1 MPARLHD
8 PHQRADALRRFFVP
22 DAPQEQPLERV
33 VRLAAMLFAV
43 ERVALVTIERGDRR
57 LVATQGLGDP
67 AATASHPEM
76 AALRRALVQPIAGE
90 KIPLFTADAY
100 QDERFAG
107 HALRGHP
114 SVRFYASAPLK
125 SAEGYTIGVLKLF
138 DAVPRE
144 LSDDGLT
151 LLTDLA
157 AMAESE
163 RSAQRQVAAA
173 EARAQRNARHDAFA
187 RAVGT
192 TAERFLRADDWQNEA
207 AQALQ
212 HLAEAAGAQAVQV
225 YSNHR
230 NEGRLVAEQ
239 SFAWSSEESTVP
251 ARLDYAADG
260 LQRWADVLDAG
271 RCLCASYS
279 TLAEPER
286 AFLDAKQAR
295 GVAVAPLVIDGAW
308 AGFLCFDFAR
318 EALALDPAEEE
329 ALRAAAEAFGAVLE
343 RDRRRRASAR
353 TTLHDAAPLPLFVCV
368 DGVVAL
374 ANPAAQR
381 LVGPSVPLVGHPFH
395 NLVPAEM
402 QDEVAAFLNAH
413 APATEAGAPDARAET
428 PLRVRLVAAD
438 RQIRVVDLE
447 AAQTTF
453 QSQSGVLVCMH
464 DVTEH
469 AEQLR
474 SARAAQAAAEGRAGL
489 VSNLMTGL
497 NQEVRTPLTSILGY
511 AELLAGSLQGADLDQ
526 LGVIRKSGQQLS
538 RTIEAVYELARLGGR
553 SSALA
558 AEPLPLLPLLA
569 DAERTYAPL
578 AQERGLR
585 FLLKPPPE
593 HTLVHA
599 DPRALTRVLGQ
610 LLTNAIQFTE
620 AGYVEVRARMLD
632 AHVLIEIEDTGCG
645 MGASFLTT
653 ARAPF
658 RREHTGSTR
667 SALPGAGL
675 GLTLADLLLERM
687 QGQLDIQSQQGQ
699 GTLCRV
705 TLPAPAG
712 PDYRPAHRVA
722 AADGASVEPPVPR
735 ITLPS
740 LAPPVASN

>member
-1 MPARLHD
+1 
-8 PHQRADALRRFFVP
+8 
-22 DAPQEQPLERV
+22 
-33 VRLAAMLFAV
+33 
-43 ERVALVTIERGDRR
+43 
-57 LVATQGLGDP
+57 
-67 AATASHPEM
+67 
-76 AALRRALVQPIAGE
+76 
-90 KIPLFTADAY
+90 
-100 QDERFAG
+100 
-107 HALRGHP
+107 HP

-163 RSAQRQVAAA
+163 RSAQRQIAAA
-173 EARAQRNARHDAFA
+173 EARAERSARHDAFA

-207 AQALQ
+207 ARALQ
-212 HLAEAAGAQAVQV
+212 HLAEATGAQAVQV
-225 YSNHR
+225 YVNHR
-230 NEGRLVAEQ
+230 TDSHLGAEQ
-239 SFAWSSEESTVP
+239 TFAWSAEGLAVP
-251 ARLDYAADG
+251 QHVDYAADG
-260 LQRWADVLDAG
+260 LQRWADVLGAG

-279 TLAEPER
+279 TLAAPER

-295 GVAVAPLVIDGAW
+295 GVAVAPLMIDEAW

-343 RDRRRRASAR
+343 RDRRLRASTRAS
-353 TTLHDAAPLPLFVCV
+353 LHDAAPLPLFVCLE
-368 DGVVAL
+368 GVIAL

-381 LVGPSVPLVGHPFH
+381 LVGTATPPTGRPLHDFVPM
-395 NLVPAEM
+395 EM
-402 QDEVAAFLNAH
+402 QAEVTAFLK
-413 APATEAGAPDARAET
+413 ARAQTTPPGADET
-428 PLRVRLVAAD
+428 DPKTALRVRLVASD
-438 RQIRVVDLE
+438 RSVRVVDLHV
-447 AAQTTF
+447 APTAF
-453 QSQSGVLVCMH
+453 QGKTGMLICAH
-464 DVTEH
+464 DVTEQ
-469 AEQLR
+469 AEQMRAAR
-474 SARAAQAAAEGRAGL
+474 SAQTAAEARADL
-489 VSNLMTGL
+489 VSGLMTGL

-511 AELLAGSLQGADLDQ
+511 AELLAGTLQGSDLDQ

-553 SSALA
+553 SGALA

-593 HTLVHA
+593 HTMVHA

-610 LLTNAIQFTE
+610 LLTNAIQFTDS
-620 AGYVEVRARMLD
+620 GYVELRAR
-632 AHVLIEIEDTGCG
+632 VLEARIQLEIEDTGCG
-645 MGASFLTT
+645 IAASFLPA

-658 RREHTGSTR
+658 RRER
-667 SALPGAGL
+667 ASANRAAPTGAGL
-675 GLTLADLLLERM
+675 GLTLADLLVERM
-687 QGQLDIQSQQGQ
+687 NGRLDIQSQRGQ

-705 TLPAPAG
+705 TLPAPVG
-712 PDYRPAHRVA
+712 PDYRPTQRVA

-740 LAPPVASN
+740 LAPPVTAR

>member
-1 MPARLHD
+1 
-8 PHQRADALRRFFVP
+8 
-22 DAPQEQPLERV
+22 
-33 VRLAAMLFAV
+33 MLFAV
-43 ERVALVTIERGDRR
+43 ERVALVTIESGDRR
-57 LVATQGLGDP
+57 LVASRGLGDL
-67 AATASHPEM
+67 ATAPSDPEV
-76 AALRRALVQPIAGE
+76 AALRRSLVQPVAGE
-90 KIPLFTADAY
+90 KIPLFTEDAY
-100 QDERFAG
+100 HDERFAG

-163 RSAQRQVAAA
+163 RSAQRKVAAA
-173 EARAQRNARHDAFA
+173 EVRAQRNARHDAFA

-212 HLAEAAGAQAVQV
+212 HLAETAGAQAVQV
-225 YSNHR
+225 YINHR
-230 NEGRLVAEQ
+230 ADGSLVAEQ
-239 SFAWSSEESTVP
+239 SFAWSGEASAVP

-260 LQRWADVLDAG
+260 LQRWADVLESG

-295 GVAVAPLVIDGAW
+295 GVAVAPIVIDQTW
-308 AGFLCFDFAR
+308 AGFLCFDYAR

-343 RDRRRRASAR
+343 RDRRTQASAR
-353 TTLHDAAPLPLFVCV
+353 TTLLDAAPLPLFVCL
-368 DGVVAL
+368 DGAVAF
-374 ANPAAQR
+374 ANPAAHQLGGHDAA
-381 LVGPSVPLVGHPFH
+381 LVGKPLRD
-395 NLVPAEM
+395 LVPVEM
-402 QDEVAAFLNAH
+402 QAEVTAFLDGH
-413 APATEAGAPDARAET
+413 
-428 PLRVRLVAAD
+428 VSAAD
-438 RQIRVVDLE
+438 RAPADEALRIRVVGADREVRVVDLQ
-447 AAQTTF
+447 AAPTTF
-453 QSQSGVLVCMH
+453 QGKNAVLVCAH
-464 DVTEH
+464 DVTKQ
-469 AEQLR
+469 AEAMR
-474 SARAAQAAAEGRAGL
+474 SAQTAQTAAEGRATL
-489 VSNLMTGL
+489 VSGLMTGL

-511 AELLAGSLQGADLDQ
+511 AELLAGTLQGEDLEQ

-538 RTIEAVYELARLGGR
+538 RTIEAVYELARLGSQSG
-553 SSALA
+553 SLA

-578 AQERGLR
+578 AEEQGLR
-585 FLLKPPPE
+585 FIVKPPPE
-593 HTLVHA
+593 HTMVLA

-610 LLTNAIQFTE
+610 LLANAIDFTTS
-620 AGYVEVRARMLD
+620 GYVELRVRALGTR
-632 AHVLIEIEDTGCG
+632 VQVEIEDTGCG
-645 MGASFLTT
+645 MAATFLPT
-653 ARAPF
+653 ARTPF
-658 RREHTGSTR
+658 RRARSTSSRSGS
-667 SALPGAGL
+667 SGAGL
-675 GLTLADLLLERM
+675 GLTLADLLVERM
-687 QGQLDIQSQQGQ
+687 QGQLDIQSQHGH

-705 TLPAPAG
+705 TLPTPVTS
-712 PDYRPAHRVA
+712 DYRPTQRVA

-740 LAPPVASN
+740 LAPPVTSR